1 MVKLVFWNYDY
12 LHLNTIAYNYEI
24 VDLTMSLKEILI
36 RVRNELT
43 PNIGTI
49 IKIMKVKKSNPKELI
64 DEEHPFWD
72 STTKIIDYIKYY
84 NLENLQVVD
93 LIFRLSY

>member
-1 MVKLVFWNYDY
+1 
-12 LHLNTIAYNYEI
+12 
-24 VDLTMSLKEILI
+24 
-36 RVRNELT
+36 
-43 PNIGTI
+43 
-49 IKIMKVKKSNPKELI
+49 MKVKKSNPKELI
-64 DEEHPFWD
+64 DEENPFWD

>member
-12 LHLNTIAYNYEI
+12 LHLNIIAYNYEI
-24 VDLTMSLKEILI
+24 VDLSMSLKEILL

-64 DEEHPFWD
+64 DEENPFWD